1 MYNRSEFIA
10 KAQEWIAAHKEEIIT
25 ELQGFARIRSVS
37 RADLAEP
44 NAPFGPECRTMLDYA
59 LKRTEELGFTPVDH
73 KGYCGEAQMG
83 DENNAIGIIAHLDV
97 VPEGDKWVYPPYGAT
112 RVEDD
117 FLVGRGVGDNKGPAV
132 MALYIMK
139 MFKEMNYPLQ
149 HGVRLIFGCS
159 EETGMEDM
167 DYFSANCVMPK
178 LTLVP
183 DAAYPVNY
191 AQKGSLSGCVSIPMG
206 DDIVKFW
213 GGEADNMVPP
223 HCRAILKQDVEA
235 VEAAFAAIG
244 ASDEDFIITAVDEGT
259 QIQAVG
265 KASHAASPENGRSAI
280 YMLAGAL
287 KQSGLVFGDSLKAM
301 ISIEE
306 MCSDYYG
313 GKAGIA
319 MEDEVTG
326 KTTMVMGVAGTT
338 ADRRIFLHIDCRLSI
353 ATDQPKCIA
362 DYTAYSN
369 SLGFTVDEIS
379 TTKPFYMPKDD
390 PRVVALMSLYAE
402 ITGDTESQ
410 AYTMGGGT
418 YSRCLENAITFGPG
432 LPRAEKKRPQS
443 IPEDHGGAHAPDE
456 FTYIPNLLESMAIY
470 ATAIAELDRLS
481 L

>member
-1 MYNRSEFIA
+1 MYNRTEFIA
-10 KAQEWIAAHKEEIIT
+10 KAQEWIAAHRDEIIA
-25 ELQGFARIRSVS
+25 ELQGFSRIRSVS

-59 LKRTEELGFTPVDH
+59 LQRTRELGFEAVDH
-73 KGYCGEAQMG
+73 EGYCGEATMG
-83 DENNAIGIIAHLDV
+83 DINNAIGIIAHLDV

-112 RVEDD
+112 IVEDD

-139 MFKEMNYPLQ
+139 MFKEMNYPLN
-149 HGVRLIFGCS
+149 HGVRLIYGCS
-159 EETGMEDM
+159 EETGMQDM
-167 DYFSANCVMPK
+167 EYFSANCVMPK

-191 AQKGSLSGCVSIPMG
+191 AQKGSLNGCVSIPMG

-223 HCRAILKQDVEA
+223 HCRAILKQDIDTVK
-235 VEAAFAAIG
+235 AAFAAIG
-244 ASDEDFIITAVDEGT
+244 ASAEDFIFAETEEGT
-259 QIQAVG
+259 EIQAVG

-280 YMLAGAL
+280 LMLSGAL
-287 KQSGLVFGDSLKAM
+287 KKSGLVFGDSLKAM
-301 ISIEE
+301 VSIEG

-338 ADRRIFLHIDCRLSI
+338 EDRRIFLHIDCRLSI

-369 SLGFTVDEIS
+369 SLGFTVDSIV

-390 PRVVALMSLYAE
+390 PRVVALMSLYSE

-418 YSRCLENAITFGPG
+418 YSRCLDNAITFGPG
-432 LPRAEKKRPQS
+432 LPRAEKKHPQS
-443 IPEDHGGAHAPDE
+443 IPADHGGAHAPDE
-456 FTYIPNLLESMAIY
+456 FTYIPHLLQSMAIY
-470 ATAIAELDRLS
+470 ATAIAELDRQS

>member
-1 MYNRSEFIA
+1 MENRSTFIA
-10 KAQEWIAAHKEEIIT
+10 KAQEWIAAHKEEIIA

-37 RADLAEP
+37 RTDLAQP
-44 NAPFGPECRTMLDYA
+44 GAPFGPECRAMLDYA
-59 LKRTEELGFTPVDH
+59 LKRTAEMGFTPVDH
-73 KGYCGEAQMG
+73 EGYCGEAQIG
-83 DENNAIGIIAHLDV
+83 DAGNAIGIIAHLDV

-139 MFKEMNYPLQ
+139 MFQEMQYPLK

-167 DYFSANCVMPK
+167 AYFSANCTMPK

-191 AQKGSLSGCVSIPMG
+191 AQKGSLSGSVSIPMG
-206 DDIVKFW
+206 DDIVSFW
-213 GGEADNMVPP
+213 GGEANNMVPP
-223 HCRAILKQDVEA
+223 HCRAILKQDLDTVK
-235 VEAAFAAIG
+235 AAFSAIG
-244 ASDEDFIITAVDEGT
+244 ASEEDFIITACEQGT

-265 KASHAASPENGRSAI
+265 KAAHAASPENGRSAI

-287 KQSGLVFGDSLKAM
+287 KRSGLVFGDSLKAM
-301 ISIEE
+301 VSIEE

-319 MEDEVTG
+319 VEDEVTG

-338 ADRRIFLHIDCRLSI
+338 EDRRIYLHIDCRLSI
-353 ATDQPKCIA
+353 ATDLEKVVS
-362 DYTAYSN
+362 DYTSYAN
-369 SLGFTVDEIS
+369 SIGFTVDRIS
-379 TTKPFYMPKDD
+379 TTKPFYMPVDD
-390 PRVVALMSLYAE
+390 PRMQTLTSLYKE
-402 ITGDTESQ
+402 ITGDDSP

-418 YSRCLENAITFGPG
+418 YSRCMENAITFGPG
-432 LPRAEKKRPQS
+432 MPFKEPKRPQS
-443 IPEDHGGAHAPDE
+443 IPADHGGAHAPDE
-456 FTYIPNLLESMAIY
+456 FTYIPDLLETMAIY
-470 ATAIAELDRLS
+470 ATAIAELDELN